1 MVGDRL
7 GVVVSELVPDD
18 MDPQQE
24 TPKAQG
30 AKASDLA
37 SGDLDMAV
45 FSAPWFRIRMSEF
58 KLRCD
63 AVCGCRVTCGRGWLI
78 TSVELPASRV

>member
-1 MVGDRL
+1 MGAITYRLAEMDFSDRL

-24 TPKAQG
+24 APKAQA

-37 SGDLDMAV
+37 TASSPDRDLELAV
-45 FSAPWFRIRMSEF
+45 FNAP
-58 KLRCD
+58 
-63 AVCGCRVTCGRGWLI
+63 
-78 TSVELPASRV
+78 

>member
-1 MVGDRL
+1 MYRLAEMDFSDRL

-18 MDPQQE
+18 MDRQEE

-37 SGDLDMAV
+37 TAYLDVAV
-45 FSAPWFRIRMSEF
+45 SS
-58 KLRCD
+58 
-63 AVCGCRVTCGRGWLI
+63 
-78 TSVELPASRV
+78 LP

>member
-1 MVGDRL
+1 MGAIMYRLAEMDFSDRL
-7 GVVVSELVPDD
+7 GVVVSELAPDD

-37 SGDLDMAV
+37 TADLEMAV
-45 FSAPWFRIRMSEF
+45 FSAP
-58 KLRCD
+58 
-63 AVCGCRVTCGRGWLI
+63 
-78 TSVELPASRV
+78 